1 MSKPSYLGLLNS
13 IAVNEAK
20 GQVLLQTWADH
31 TADEQLRATLE
42 FVAIREGEH
51 AWTFT
56 KRLCELGY
64 AVDETRAFQ
73 VFKDFDGL
81 LACAASDASDAE
93 KVALLAGDGS
103 DDDSNDPFRG
113 FFNDTSIDPQ
123 TGALLG
129 RYIAEERDSGRRL
142 RAEYDRVRATAE
154 AAAADVVAAPTQ
166 NGHSNYEIE
175 LDEMR
180 RCIAELQEDIAA
192 LRKKVKKLR

>member
-1 MSKPSYLGLLNS
+1 MGKPSYIGLLNS

-31 TADEQLRATLE
+31 TDNEDLRATLE

-51 AWTFT
+51 AWAFT

-64 AVDETRAFQ
+64 AVDEERAFQ
-73 VFKDFDGL
+73 VFKDFEGL

-93 KVALLAGDGS
+93 KVTLLAGERDGN
-103 DDDSNDPFRG
+103 DDNDPFRG
-113 FFNDTSIDPQ
+113 FFNDTSIDPD

-142 RAEYDRVRATAE
+142 RAAYDQACANLNP
-154 AAAADVVAAPTQ
+154 AASTNGAA
-166 NGHSNYEIE
+166 NSE
-175 LDEMR
+175 L
-180 RCIAELQEDIAA
+180 AELQDCVAELTEEVAT
-192 LRKKVKKLR
+192 LRKKLKKKLR